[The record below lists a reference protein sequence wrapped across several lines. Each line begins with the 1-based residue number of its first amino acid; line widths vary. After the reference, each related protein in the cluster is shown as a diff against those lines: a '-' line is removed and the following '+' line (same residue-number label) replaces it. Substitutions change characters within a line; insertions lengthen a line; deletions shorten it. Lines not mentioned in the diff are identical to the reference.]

1 MQLGTS
7 FLHIKDCN
15 VLSLAAVKS
24 YTDAKIKYKT
34 ELKKKKNSLNAR

>member
-7 FLHIKDCN
+7 FLHIKEYN

-24 YTDAKIKYKT
+24 YTGAKIKYKT
-34 ELKKKKNSLNAR
+34 EFKKIT